1 MLYSLR
7 GILVYTDES
16 SAAVECAGVAYR
28 CQTTLSTLS
37 RLDPV
42 GAEVLLYTHL
52 NVREDAVDLFGFA
65 DQRELRFFR
74 MLIAITGV
82 GPKAALSILS
92 NLSPDRLSMC
102 IATGDFKSITA
113 AQGVG
118 PKLAQRV
125 VLELKDKIKNMD
137 AIGGAGALPTD
148 VNLDAGNA
156 SEAIS
161 ALVALGYAQAD
172 AAMVV
177 AKTDPNASVEEMI
190 KAALRG
196 LSGK

>member
-42 GAEVLLYTHL
+42 GTEVLLYTHL

-177 AKTDPNASVEEMI
+177 AKTDPNASVEDMI

>member
-177 AKTDPNASVEEMI
+177 AKTDPNASVEDMI

>member
-1 MLYSLR
+1 
-7 GILVYTDES
+7 VYTDES

-177 AKTDPNASVEEMI
+177 AKTDPNASVEDMI

>member
-42 GAEVLLYTHL
+42 GTEVLLYTHL

>member
-1 MLYSLR
+1 
-7 GILVYTDES
+7 VYTDES

-42 GAEVLLYTHL
+42 GTEVLLYTHL

-177 AKTDPNASVEEMI
+177 AKTDPNASVEDMI

>member
-177 AKTDPNASVEEMI
+177 AKTDPDASVEEMI

>member
-42 GAEVLLYTHL
+42 GTEVLLYTHL

-177 AKTDPNASVEEMI
+177 AKTDPDASVEEMI